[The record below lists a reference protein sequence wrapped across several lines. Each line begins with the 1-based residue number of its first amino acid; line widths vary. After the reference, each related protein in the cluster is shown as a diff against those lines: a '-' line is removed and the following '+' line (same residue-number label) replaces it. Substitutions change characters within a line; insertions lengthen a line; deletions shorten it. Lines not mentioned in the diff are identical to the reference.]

1 MIMPTP
7 TTWAMDVNYEP
18 PKDGEDAILA
28 TDVKEISTCGELE
41 VIGEDPSPPTSLISG
56 LHSSIK
62 DILLSKSHKEIKKC
76 A

>member
-28 TDVKEISTCGELE
+28 TDVKEISTCG
-41 VIGEDPSPPTSLISG
+41 GS
-56 LHSSIK
+56 
-62 DILLSKSHKEIKKC
+62 
-76 A
+76 